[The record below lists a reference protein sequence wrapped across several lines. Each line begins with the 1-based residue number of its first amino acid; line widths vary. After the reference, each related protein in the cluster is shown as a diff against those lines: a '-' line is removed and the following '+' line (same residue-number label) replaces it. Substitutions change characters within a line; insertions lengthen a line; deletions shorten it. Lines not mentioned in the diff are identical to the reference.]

1 VRANGDP
8 SFRDPQLVSVRD
20 AVHTLLPGFSGLMV
34 ERKPKL
40 KMVVSKNNIKLSISQ
55 LSDGEKCYI
64 AMIGDLA
71 RRMAIANPSKSNP
84 LLSSG
89 IVLIDEIELH
99 MHPEWQRSIVPN
111 LRKIFPNIQFI
122 VTTHSPQVL
131 GEVRDMSIVKLISD
145 GTSIEARLNDL
156 AFGRDSAFILEENM
170 DTSGRNTEVSASI
183 SEMYEFISAGEYNI
197 AEGKVEK
204 LSEEVGNDDADV
216 VKARA
221 LIARGRYKNESN
233 Q

>member
-1 VRANGDP
+1 MRANGDP

-204 LSEEVGNDDADV
+204 LSEGVGNDDADV